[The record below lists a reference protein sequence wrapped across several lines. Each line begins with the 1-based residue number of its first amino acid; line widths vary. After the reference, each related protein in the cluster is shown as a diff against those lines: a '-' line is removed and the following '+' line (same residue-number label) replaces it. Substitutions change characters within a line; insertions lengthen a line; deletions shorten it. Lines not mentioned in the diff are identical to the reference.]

1 MLISQNGE
9 TGKTDNSSTKMN
21 SGDLNNADGIK
32 EKANS
37 LNAQKIKNINNLMQS
52 QDCDEKDKK
61 FCNDELKKHVS
72 ILCEYFLVTKTSSD
86 VHNERSFSSSTVGK
100 QRRSTKHFQ

>member
-9 TGKTDNSSTKMN
+9 TGKTDNNGTKMN
-21 SGDLNNADGIK
+21 SVDLNNADTIK
-32 EKANS
+32 EKTNS

-52 QDCDEKDKK
+52 QDCDEKNQK

-72 ILCEYFLVTKTSSD
+72 ILCEYFLVA
-86 VHNERSFSSSTVGK
+86 
-100 QRRSTKHFQ
+100 